1 MRYILPKEILK
12 ATRGAHCELQLTP
25 DIELALEEMERGE
38 TVTLSEFRK
47 MFLRWRD
54 IQ

>member
-1 MRYILPKEILK
+1 MHYILPEEICK
-12 ATRGAHCELQLTP
+12 ATREEQCELQLTP

-38 TVTLSEFRK
+38 TITLSEFRK
-47 MFLRWRD
+47 TFLRWRD

>member
-1 MRYILPKEILK
+1 MRYILPEEISK
-12 ATRGAHCELQLTP
+12 ATRGEQCELQLTP
-25 DIELALEEMERGE
+25 DVELALEEMERGE
-38 TVTLSEFRK
+38 TITLSEFRK